1 GNRAGEIRLQDFNM
15 ERSRKVYDAWT
26 DQILQHDAAIAV
38 QPGEFLILSADA
50 PV

>member
-1 GNRAGEIRLQDFNM
+1 MQDFNM
-15 ERSRKVYDAWT
+15 ERSRIVYDAWT
-26 DQILQHDAAIAV
+26 DQILQHDAVIAV